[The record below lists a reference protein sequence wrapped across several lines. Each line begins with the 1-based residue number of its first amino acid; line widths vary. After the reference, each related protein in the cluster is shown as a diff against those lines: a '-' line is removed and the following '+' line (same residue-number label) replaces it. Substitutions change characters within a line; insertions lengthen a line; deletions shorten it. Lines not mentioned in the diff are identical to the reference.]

1 MHRALI
7 RMFVA
12 LALAAGLSF
21 AVVGTTAGNASA
33 AQPAARAAGS
43 CTTEQSNYN
52 AALAHKH
59 AVKHKLK
66 KAKHALKQ
74 AKRHHNKAKVRHLR
88 KKVHRLYHRLQSAET
103 KAEKAR
109 AALNTCKAGGG
120 TSSPIQTLCDS
131 GVPQPVCD
139 ALAGLAGGGLPS
151 DVSLDT
157 LCTQVPQA
165 QPLCDAAAGSG
176 LPTDPSALTG
186 LLGQI
191 PGLPGGGL
199 PSDFT
204 SIQTLC
210 DSGVPQAVCDG
221 LAGAAGGGLPSDLSL
236 QQLCDAVS
244 QAQPLCDAANG
255 GTLPT
260 DPSALTD
267 LLGPILDLLGLGDI
281 LGGGLPLPAPSGRH
295 AAAA

>member
-7 RMFVA
+7 RMLVA
-12 LALAAGLSF
+12 LALAAGLTF

-33 AQPAARAAGS
+33 AQPARAAGS
-43 CTTEQSNYN
+43 CSTEQSNYN

-88 KKVHRLYHRLQSAET
+88 KKVHRLYHRLQVAEK
-103 KAEKAR
+103 KAEAAR
-109 AALNTCKAGGG
+109 AKLNECKAGGG
-120 TSSPIQTLCDS
+120 TSSPIQTLCDA

-176 LPTDPSALTG
+176 LPTDPSALTD

-204 SIQTLC
+204 SIQVLC
-210 DSGVPQAVCDG
+210 DSGVPQPVCDG
-221 LAGAAGGGLPSDLSL
+221 LALLTGGLGGGVPSDLSL
-236 QQLCDAVS
+236 QQLCDAVP
-244 QAQPLCDAANG
+244 QAQPVCDAANA

-260 DPSALTD
+260 DPTAL
-267 LLGPILDLLGLGDI
+267 LDLLSGVP
-281 LGGGLPLPAPSGRH
+281 GLPGLPAPSGRH

>member
-21 AVVGTTAGNASA
+21 AVVGTTAGNATA
-33 AQPAARAAGS
+33 AQPAARATGS
-43 CTTEQSNYN
+43 CTTEQSNYD

-59 AVKHKLK
+59 VVKHKLK
-66 KAKHALKQ
+66 KAKHALRV
-74 AKRHHNKAKVRHLR
+74 AKHHHNRAKVRHLR
-88 KKVHRLYHRLQSAET
+88 KKVHRLYHRLQAAEA
-103 KAEKAR
+103 KAESAR
-109 AALNTCKAGGG
+109 AALNTCKNGGG

-176 LPTDPSALTG
+176 LPTDPSALAG

-204 SIQTLC
+204 SIQAIC
-210 DSGVPQAVCDG
+210 DAGVPQPVCDG
-221 LAGAAGGGLPSDLSL
+221 LALLTGGLGGGVPSDLSL
-236 QQLCDAVS
+236 QQLCDAVP
-244 QAQPLCDAANG
+244 QAQPICDAANAG
-255 GTLPT
+255 PLPS
-260 DPSALTD
+260 DPSAL
-267 LLGPILDLLGLGDI
+267 LDLLSGVP
-281 LGGGLPLPAPSGRH
+281 GLPGLPVPKSGRQV
-295 AAAA
+295 A